1 MIQPLPL
8 FVDAVYLI
16 ASFDPNDQWRDF
28 ALELVDL
35 VESRSLVTTD
45 GVLSEFLAHCSRFD
59 PSRRLR
65 AARVAQQYK
74 TSPHIEVVSL
84 TPDLVIAGIEAYAG
98 EFRYSRLSL
107 QDCISILV
115 MRQRGIS
122 EALTADREF
131 TLAGINV
138 LMHAPT
144 GRG

>member
-1 MIQPLPL
+1 M
-8 FVDAVYLI
+8 DAVYLI
-16 ASFDPNDQWRDF
+16 ASFDAADQWRRS
-28 ALELVDL
+28 ANELEDL
-35 VESRSLVTTD
+35 VETRRLVTTD
-45 GVLSEFLAHCSRFD
+45 GVLSEFLAHCSRFEQD
-59 PSRRLR
+59 RRHGVARYVQELR
-65 AARVAQQYK
+65 ASDRIEIVEL
-74 TSPHIEVVSL
+74 TSA
-84 TPDLVIAGIEAYAG
+84 LVIARIEAYAG

-138 LMHAPT
+138 LMHAPA

>member
-1 MIQPLPL
+1 M
-8 FVDAVYLI
+8 DAVYLI
-16 ASFDPNDQWRDF
+16 ASFDAADQWRRS
-28 ALELVDL
+28 ANELEDL
-35 VESRSLVTTD
+35 VESRRLVTTD
-45 GVLSEFLAHCSRFD
+45 GVLSEFLAHCSRFEQD
-59 PSRRLR
+59 RRHGAARYVQELR
-65 AARVAQQYK
+65 ASDR
-74 TSPHIEVVSL
+74 IEIVEL
-84 TPDLVIAGIEAYAG
+84 TAALVIPGIEAYAG

>member
-1 MIQPLPL
+1 M
-8 FVDAVYLI
+8 DAVYLI
-16 ASFDPNDQWRDF
+16 ASFDAADQWRRS
-28 ALELVDL
+28 ANELEDL
-35 VESRSLVTTD
+35 VESRRLVTTD
-45 GVLSEFLAHCSRFD
+45 GVLSEYLAHFSRYRQD
-59 PSRRLR
+59 RRYGAARYVQELR
-65 AARVAQQYK
+65 ASDRIEIVEL
-74 TSPHIEVVSL
+74 TSA
-84 TPDLVIAGIEAYAG
+84 LVIARIEAYAG

-138 LMHAPT
+138 LMHAPA